1 MPEKKERFDSFII
14 YGKMLFLFPPLG
26 GIKWGFLL
34 KFFGMMGK
42 RKR

>member
-1 MPEKKERFDSFII
+1 MGFDSLVIC
-14 YGKMLFLFPPLG
+14 GKMLFLFPPFG
-26 GIKWGFLL
+26 GIKGGFLL